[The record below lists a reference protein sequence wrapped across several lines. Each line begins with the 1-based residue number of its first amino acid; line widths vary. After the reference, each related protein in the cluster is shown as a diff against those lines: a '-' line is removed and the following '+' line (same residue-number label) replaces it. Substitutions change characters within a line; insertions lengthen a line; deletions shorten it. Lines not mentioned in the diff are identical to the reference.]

1 MIHPARSPGWEP
13 EPRGFVVCCVP
24 MTRLAA
30 VGFLVALA
38 FTLVPAGGCGKER
51 GVVSAEA
58 ARADVDKLVE
68 LTAKDVAEVERG
80 LPEGAKK
87 LGELLTNT
95 LGKDGDPK
103 QNSPAVRSA
112 LLKMRQQIPDLGIA
126 KSTFFAF
133 GDTRG
138 IAVRNDFEL
147 DTMAGKDLIAGW
159 PGLKP
164 VLEGNAYVTTTGL
177 FPGAPNPAGPDK
189 EWVAA
194 VPVKKPD
201 GAAAGILVTG
211 WTYRRFAYH
220 LQVTLQREVQD
231 QLMRKG
237 EKGKMPI
244 LYVCLFDKDAIYGAG
259 APGAA
264 PVPPL
269 NEKALAPLGLHSKT
283 ASGPASSPIRI
294 AERDFGW
301 AAVRLPK
308 LDPEVGAVILRS
320 EI

>member
-1 MIHPARSPGWEP
+1 MSRRSSRGWFAP
-13 EPRGFVVCCVP
+13 
-24 MTRLAA
+24 
-30 VGFLVALA
+30 VGALGRAFLVAGLLA
-38 FTLVPAGGCGKER
+38 IPAGGCGKER
-51 GVVSAEA
+51 GVVSADA
-58 ARADVDKLVE
+58 ARADVDKLIE

-80 LPEGAKK
+80 LPDGAKK
-87 LGELLTNT
+87 LNDLLAKE

-112 LLKMRQQIPDLGIA
+112 LLKMRQQVPDLGIA

-133 GDTRG
+133 GDVKG
-138 IAVRNDFEL
+138 IAIRNDFEH

-164 VLEGNAYVTTTGL
+164 VVEGAAYATTTGL
-177 FPGAPNPAGPDK
+177 FPGAPNPVGPDK

-194 VPVKKPD
+194 VPVKKAD
-201 GAAAGILVTG
+201 GQAAGILVTG

-237 EKGKMPI
+237 DKGKMPI
-244 LYVCLFDKDAIYGAG
+244 LYVCLFDQESIYGAG
-259 APGAA
+259 APGAI
-264 PVPPL
+264 PVPEV
-269 NEKALAPLGLHSKT
+269 NEKALLPLGLHQKT
-283 ASGPASSPIRI
+283 ANGPASSPLKIEGR
-294 AERDFGW
+294 EFGW
-301 AAVRLPK
+301 AATRLVK
-308 LDPEVGAVILRS
+308 LGPDVGVVILRS